1 MQEGIARAA
10 AADMREC
17 PACRTETLHTY
28 LFSVNR
34 CTIWRCSSCGLGR
47 ADAARFDPSS
57 YYTADYFSGKHS
69 DGYAD
74 YCGAEPVLRREFAR
88 SVSFIRRFRS
98 GGRLLEIG
106 CAYGFFLK
114 EAQRYFDVCGI
125 ELAGDAADACQRA
138 GLSVRSGMADEA
150 NLAEVGQ
157 VDVITLFDVV
167 EHLPCPHDTL
177 ALCSRRLAPG
187 GLIVITT
194 GDFASLAARLMGR
207 RWRLMTPPQ
216 HLWFFT
222 PEGLRRMGRATGLS
236 VLHLDHPAKIVPV
249 SLIAFQLRR
258 MLGLRN
264 AQPGTTSRI
273 GVPVNLRDAMRVVLQ
288 KGGR

>member
-125 ELAGDAADACQRA
+125 ELAADAADACWRA

-150 NLAEVGQ
+150 NLAKVGQ

-288 KGGR
+288 KAGR